1 MHFVLIYTAVAA
13 IVRAMC
19 GMVVKELNEGNVAV
33 TADVIRIMGIT
44 SNSTGTTVTLSDA
57 QRLSADSK
65 ATTDV
70 LSIDSEQL
78 CASILHTVYMG
89 TCNSSAATQSRSLR
103 LAQSIGAYHN
113 TINIDTIV
121 AAVLGV
127 FTTLSSACAFHPP
140 GTIRSQVVP
149 SLPPSHPHLLPEC
162 LSIKCPSYLLPFLR
176 QI

>member
-1 MHFVLIYTAVAA
+1 MSFLTLPKLMHFLLIDIIVAA

-19 GMVVKELNEGNVAV
+19 GMVVKELNEGNTAV

-44 SNSTGTTVTLSDA
+44 SNSSGTSITLSEA

-65 ATTDV
+65 SNTDI
-70 LSIDSEQL
+70 LTIDSEQL

-89 TCNSSAATQSRSLR
+89 TCNSSGATQSRSLR

-127 FTTLSSACAFHPP
+127 FTALSSACAFHPP
-140 GTIRSQVVP
+140 GTIRSQV
-149 SLPPSHPHLLPEC
+149 L
-162 LSIKCPSYLLPFLR
+162 LSITP
-176 QI
+176 